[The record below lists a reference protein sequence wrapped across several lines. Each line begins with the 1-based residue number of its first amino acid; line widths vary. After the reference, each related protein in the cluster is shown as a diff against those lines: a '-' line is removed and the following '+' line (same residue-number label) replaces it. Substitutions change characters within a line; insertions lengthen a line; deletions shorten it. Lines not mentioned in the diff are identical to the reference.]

1 MHNEENAAEKAHCH
15 DDLTTWRQTPNQAG
29 EITIVNIKII
39 IKPVKEATRWVIMTS
54 ILLWGGVSYYPASGE
69 RLRELTAP
77 GSNSP
82 QTTIQGVRGNRPQG
96 DEEQQGD
103 Q

>member
-1 MHNEENAAEKAHCH
+1 
-15 DDLTTWRQTPNQAG
+15 
-29 EITIVNIKII
+29 
-39 IKPVKEATRWVIMTS
+39 MTS

-82 QTTIQGVRGNRPQG
+82 QTTIQGARGNRPQG

>member
-1 MHNEENAAEKAHCH
+1 
-15 DDLTTWRQTPNQAG
+15 
-29 EITIVNIKII
+29 
-39 IKPVKEATRWVIMTS
+39 MTS

-82 QTTIQGVRGNRPQG
+82 QTTIQGVRGNRPRG
-96 DEEQQGD
+96 DVEQQKMTKK
-103 Q
+103 